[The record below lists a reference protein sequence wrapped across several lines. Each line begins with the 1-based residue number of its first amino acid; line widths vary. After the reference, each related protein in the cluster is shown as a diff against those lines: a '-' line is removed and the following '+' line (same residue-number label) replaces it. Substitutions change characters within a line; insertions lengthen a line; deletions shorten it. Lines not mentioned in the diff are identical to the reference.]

1 MKLINK
7 EDLMDFITGSLV
19 GGLIYDIFKLG
30 ISDYVVCVKVALKDL
45 ILTEDE
51 KLLISQDLSLT
62 AEEDRSSKENLE
74 NFFENKASNTKE
86 IVNKYKTQYNIT
98 HNGTGDIKVYNTK
111 GTHIENQVINN
122 IPESTDSKK
131 F

>member
-1 MKLINK
+1 
-7 EDLMDFITGSLV
+7 MDFITGSLV

-30 ISDYVVCVKVALKDL
+30 ISDYVTCVNVALKDF

-62 AEEDRSSKENLE
+62 TEEDRCSKENLK

-86 IVNKYKTQYNIT
+86 IVNKYKAQNNIT

-111 GTHIENQVINN
+111 GTHIENQVVNN
-122 IPESTDSKK
+122 ITESINSKK